1 MHTTKVLFSALA
13 FVGSANGAQF
23 RSNNGLR
30 TNPVPT
36 TDVPATFEAPADTA
50 SSSTG
55 AYDLAP
61 APASYDPSSMTSDDA
76 SSGVSCSEFGIVGED
91 KCGPTCDMACKD
103 MYAKQDNA
111 SEEVSDYDACDNLA
125 KKKQRQNC
133 RKNRRKARRKA
144 RKAAQLNE

>member
-1 MHTTKVLFSALA
+1 MYV
-13 FVGSANGAQF
+13 
-23 RSNNGLR
+23 
-30 TNPVPT
+30 
-36 TDVPATFEAPADTA
+36 
-50 SSSTG
+50 TG

-61 APASYDPSSMTSDDA
+61 APVSYDPSSMTSDDA

-125 KKKQRQNC
+125 QKKQRRNC

-144 RKAAQLNE
+144 RKAAQPNE